1 MKGGTVSEGKV
12 AFRRNDVL
20 FFYEVEDM
28 NPGKAIMSAEKSTA
42 SDPVEEARKIK
53 IVVEVDE
60 DRNVKVYS
68 NYTPVEVE
76 VVKYDEIEDN
86 AELVAKAKE
95 IALKAPNE
103 VYTD

>member
-1 MKGGTVSEGKV
+1 
-12 AFRRNDVL
+12 
-20 FFYEVEDM
+20 
-28 NPGKAIMSAEKSTA
+28 MSSEKSTG
-42 SDPVEEARKIK
+42 SDPATEARKIH

-68 NYTPVEVE
+68 NYVPVEVE
-76 VVKYDEIEDN
+76 VVKYDELEG

-95 IALKAPNE
+95 VAAKAPNE